1 MRDKN
6 YTTLIW
12 LCDQCTSW
20 VVNNDVSGYDDVIPP
35 IDPREWFAV
44 DDAEITCGMIG
55 ADHEP
60 GCPARDDDKRDE
72 CYGCTH
78 DDFSTRTCGRC
89 GTTLAGGREAFT
101 VWM

>member
-1 MRDKN
+1 MRDKK

-12 LCDQCTSW
+12 LCDDCAVW
-20 VVNNDVSGYDDVIPP
+20 EVNNDASGMDGVIPQ

-60 GCPARDDDKRDE
+60 GCPARDDDRWDE
-72 CYGCTH
+72 CFGCTH

-89 GTTLAGGREAFT
+89 GTTDAGGREAFT